1 MVLQTGE
8 KPVVMQVM
16 EIPGTAKGGE
26 QLSVLQPE
34 RQLLV
39 LQAEGQF
46 QVLVPGGQ
54 LLVLQPRGHAAMSP
68 ASLRIAVDGWGYLK
82 GWRTALGPAG
92 CKGFKI
98 FRRAFVYP

>member
-1 MVLQTGE
+1 MGPAVCR
-8 KPVVMQVM
+8 K
-16 EIPGTAKGGE
+16 IPGAAKGGE

-34 RQLLV
+34 RQLWV

-54 LLVLQPRGHAAMSP
+54 LLVLQPRGHAAVSP
-68 ASLRIAVDGWGYLK
+68 ASLRIAVDGWGHLK
-82 GWRTALGPAG
+82 GWRTALSPAG
-92 CKGFKI
+92 RKGFKI

>member
-16 EIPGTAKGGE
+16 EIPGAAKGGE

-34 RQLLV
+34 RQLWV

>member
-16 EIPGTAKGGE
+16 EIPGAAKGGE
-26 QLSVLQPE
+26 QLLVLQPE
-34 RQLLV
+34 RQLWV

-68 ASLRIAVDGWGYLK
+68 ASLQIAVDGWGYLK

>member
-8 KPVVMQVM
+8 QPVVMQVM
-16 EIPGTAKGGE
+16 EIPGAAKGGE

-34 RQLLV
+34 RQLWV

-98 FRRAFVYP
+98 FRRAFVYH